1 MSNVTVIQTK
11 SRLFFASDSAVSV
24 CINGQHYR
32 LHEQGQK
39 LFPINNKKIL
49 FCSGRMDLVEDIVN
63 EYCKSDLT
71 IVSLK
76 DIARKKYTNYIKNND
91 DQSFVLDILVGCF
104 ENNESVVYQIS
115 PYNDFHIV
123 KRNVNNGD
131 IGIWTGGIKTK
142 ESFNLTYKLISN
154 GINLKNVFQQVFDSI
169 SDETIGGTL
178 TVYSLDNNGLK
189 LYYQS
194 KIKEP
199 KTIKYLSHELAVQ
212 NLIVG
217 ERIYGRIIT
226 GNLLTIGD
234 EDGIL
239 EILGNKGVI
248 SDHNGNEIMW
258 FGLLDPDNPRY
269 GLEMNNGRHRVRVD
283 DVHGFSIARWH
294 NGEWEDLFFA
304 DTDGTLMSRR
314 LRITNGEREA
324 LIDAEIGLIDFSKF
338 HTIVGTLEADNIS
351 TDIFVANEGFIND
364 LTVNRLKTIDSRR
377 ALQSEINYI
386 TVEDNIARWTTGRY
400 VGDGQQARNSR
411 GELLYW
417 ADMERKHVT
426 TQVTPYP
433 VYERIYDETD
443 QLAIYFLEDHPDK
456 IPMIEFSVGAP
467 SSGNNKKSYIYKETD
482 QFVIEFF
489 NTFGYNRRI
498 RMREEGIVLDNDQ
511 DGVVVING
519 GNFLITSR
527 DLQEGWNENTVF
539 ETGGFFV
546 PKDADGVY
554 NRFTSVQGLN
564 AARWKFD
571 DANYILNNDESV
583 TFYVGNTV
591 GAGNAEARARI
602 VRDSDSQW
610 MFRMYGKVK
619 ADSLEIGTL
628 SNIKIEQ
635 TSEGLRIGNNTA
647 YILIKNNNDIVI
659 RGNNIY
665 LN

>member
-63 EYCKSDLT
+63 EYCKSNLT

-91 DQSFVLDILVGCF
+91 DQSFILDILVGCF

-199 KTIKYLSHELAVQ
+199 KTIKYLFHELAVQ

-400 VGDGQQARNSR
+400 VGDGPQARNSR

-467 SSGNNKKSYIYKETD
+467 SSGSNKKSYIYKETD

-498 RMREEGIVLDNDQ
+498 RMREEGIVLDNDR

-519 GNFLITSR
+519 GNFLITTE
-527 DLQEGWNENTVF
+527 DLQEGWNENTIYQ
-539 ETGGFFV
+539 TGGFFV

-554 NRFTSVQGLN
+554 NRFQSSAGIN
-564 AARWKFD
+564 ASRWKFD
-571 DANYILNNDESV
+571 DRNYLFLNNESV
-583 TFYVGNTV
+583 GFYTGDD
-591 GAGNAEARARI
+591 GEAKARLA
-602 VRDSDSQW
+602 VDTDSKW
-610 MFRMYGKVK
+610 MFSVRGKVR
-619 ADSLEIGTL
+619 AEMYEIGSLT
-628 SNIKIEQ
+628 NYQIEQ
-635 TSEGLRIGNNTA
+635 VSDGLRIGNNNT
-647 YILIKNNNDIVI
+647 YILLRNNGDIVI